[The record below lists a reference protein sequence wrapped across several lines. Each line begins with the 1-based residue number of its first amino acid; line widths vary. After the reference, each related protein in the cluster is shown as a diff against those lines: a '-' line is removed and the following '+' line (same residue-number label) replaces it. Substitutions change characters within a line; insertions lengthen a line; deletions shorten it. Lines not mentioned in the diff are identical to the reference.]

1 MVGGGCF
8 ALLALARVRTL
19 TSDSFMTLVGGRWI
33 AQHGLP
39 HVDHLTVAG
48 TGRRWIDEQ
57 WLAQWTM
64 YELWNAGGY
73 ALLATV
79 AAALVASAFAVLAF
93 TLVRRGS
100 HPRRAVKWTVLAL
113 AVTLPDVSIRAQDFA
128 YPLFALLAWLLL
140 RELTVTTATAAI
152 ALLALWANLHGSVL
166 VGSLLVAAACARR
179 VKFLPWAAAALAAP
193 LATPYGFS
201 VVHYYGSVLGNSALQ
216 RFASEWKPAFEDP
229 LAAVGFFGLV
239 VVVAY
244 VLVTGRRDH
253 VRAPMPLLLVTVALV
268 VAGFAELRW
277 ETWAA
282 FPAVVLATDV
292 LNAYDPGG
300 AKPRRRGVVEAAIA
314 LAAVV
319 GVVVLAT
326 ERVSR
331 FEATPPRGA
340 IDAAAGYA
348 NTHPSARILADD
360 TSSDALLWTH
370 PELAGRVGF
379 DDRLE
384 VYAPSGVD
392 AWADWIE
399 GKRPPLPGYRVF
411 VASSRNDA
419 LVGKLRK
426 LTPLYA
432 GKDGVAARR

>member
-48 TGRRWIDEQ
+48 SGRRWIDEQ

-73 ALLATV
+73 ALLAAV
-79 AAALVASAFAVLAF
+79 AAALVASAFAILTF
-93 TLVRRGS
+93 TLVQRGS

-113 AVTLPDVSIRAQDFA
+113 AVTLPDVSVRAQDFA
-128 YPLFALLAWLLL
+128 YPLFALLVWLLL
-140 RELTVTTATAAI
+140 RELTVGSATAAV
-152 ALLALWANLHGSVL
+152 ALLVLWANLHGSVL
-166 VGSLLVAAACARR
+166 VGCLLVAAACARHVR
-179 VKFLPWAAAALAAP
+179 FLPWAAAALAAP
-193 LATPYGFS
+193 LATPYGIS
-201 VVHYYGSVLGNSALQ
+201 VVHYYASVLGNSSLQ

-229 LAAVGFFGLV
+229 LAAVGFFALV

-253 VRAPMPLLLVTVALV
+253 VRPPMPLLVVTVALV
-268 VAGFAELRW
+268 AAGFAELRW

-292 LNAYDPGG
+292 LNGYDPGI
-300 AKPRRRGVVEAAIA
+300 AKPRRRGMVEAAIA
-314 LAAVV
+314 LAAVA
-319 GVVVLAT
+319 GVVVLAA

-331 FEATPPRGA
+331 FEQTPPRAA
-340 IDAAAGYA
+340 IDIAARYA
-348 NTHPSARILADD
+348 RTHPAASILGDD

-370 PELAGRVGF
+370 PEVTGRVGL

-384 VYAPSGVD
+384 VYAPSAVD

-399 GKRPPLPGYRVF
+399 GKRQPLPGYRVF

-419 LVGKLRK
+419 LVRELRR
-426 LTPLYA
+426 LTPLYV